1 MGGTQA
7 IRAQKDGRGGLG
19 NVLSGIAVAIG
30 FALFL
35 GGFIWGAV
43 AYQPYTVPTDSM
55 MPTVNPGDRVLAQ
68 RIDGAEVRRGDV
80 VIFNDSMWSDSP
92 MVKRV
97 VGIGGD
103 TVKCCGQGGR
113 LTVNGKELDEP
124 YVERPKA
131 GGAGSFDQSS
141 GTAGT
146 TGTTG
151 ATGAG
156 GASSAPGA
164 PDATG
169 AVPGVASDTPFEV
182 TVPEGNLFLLG
193 DRRSVSID
201 SRAHLQEAGKGTV
214 PRSAVSARV
223 DALAWPSM
231 KMVSR
236 PKTYAA
242 LPGGISRPGPLR
254 LQAAAVLAGAVLVVL
269 GAAYGPLVRVRG
281 RARRREPAGVS

>member
-7 IRAQKDGRGGLG
+7 IRRGSDGRGGLG

-35 GGFIWGAV
+35 GGFVWGAV
-43 AYQPYTVPTDSM
+43 VYRPYTVPTDSM
-55 MPTVNPGDRVLAQ
+55 MPTVRPGDRLLAQ

-80 VIFNDSMWSDSP
+80 VIFTDSMWSDSP

-103 TVKCCGQGGR
+103 TVKCCGAGGG
-113 LTVNGKELDEP
+113 LTVNGTPLDEP
-124 YVERPKA
+124 YADTTRPDTGLA
-131 GGAGSFDQSS
+131 MPPGQ
-141 GTAGT
+141 TAP
-146 TGTTG
+146 TG
-151 ATGAG
+151 
-156 GASSAPGA
+156 
-164 PDATG
+164 
-169 AVPGVASDTPFEV
+169 TPFEV

-193 DRRSVSID
+193 DRRAASLD
-201 SRAHLQEAGKGTV
+201 SRAHLQEAGQGTV

-231 KMVSR
+231 TMVER
-236 PKTYAA
+236 PATYAA

-254 LQAAAVLAGAVLVVL
+254 LQVVAVLAGAALVVL
-269 GAAYGPLVRVRG
+269 GAAYGPVARVLGRG
-281 RARRREPAGVS
+281 RRKEAAGVR